1 MLNLDVV
8 HFCGICVQVFIWT
21 SSVNRPMSKPNPTR
35 TVVATWFWPVC
46 VSVEVWRVLRNC
58 DDHHPVFIVR
68 AAVVVVEV
76 VVKLWCLT
84 FAKRTH
90 FTRSNTRVI
99 SNINDRL
106 NEEVPHEVPGRCSRV
121 YTPVLHWH
129 TPTCVYTA
137 YSLQCT
143 TYSLQYVIFEASF
156 IEVYQGIFIIRV
168 LYHHGNSTRHYSN
181 TLHYPAQGHW
191 QRPFNSQPS
200 ISALVRWAT
209 CDHRN
214 QRGPH

>member
-84 FAKRTH
+84 FVKRTH

-99 SNINDRL
+99 SNINDRGTRG
-106 NEEVPHEVPGRCSRV
+106 VPNIFKLRYFYSNMLRSTSI
-121 YTPVLHWH
+121 YTSQLTSSSFTLHKSHPSMFACNVGERTNLGQLVAW
-129 TPTCVYTA
+129 CLLGA
-137 YSLQCT
+137 
-143 TYSLQYVIFEASF
+143 VIFHRL
-156 IEVYQGIFIIRV
+156 IERIPHVTQSKWGV
-168 LYHHGNSTRHYSN
+168 
-181 TLHYPAQGHW
+181 
-191 QRPFNSQPS
+191 PS
-200 ISALVRWAT
+200 GKAIA
-209 CDHRN
+209 
-214 QRGPH
+214 